1 MHLFLSISTCEKRVQ
16 LANNTP
22 CPPCFVAEMLFF
34 EFGEI
39 LCAVFTCISSVVIV
53 SQYPV

>member
-1 MHLFLSISTCEKRVQ
+1 MLYYMHLFLYISTCEKRVQ

-39 LCAVFTCISSVVIV
+39 LSCISSVVIV
-53 SQYPV
+53 NQYPV